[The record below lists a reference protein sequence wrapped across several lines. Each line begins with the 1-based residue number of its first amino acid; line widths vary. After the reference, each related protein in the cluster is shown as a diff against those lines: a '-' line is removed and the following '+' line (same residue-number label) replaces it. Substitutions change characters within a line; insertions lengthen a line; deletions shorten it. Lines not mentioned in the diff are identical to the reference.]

1 MEERSLELRGIG
13 KSFPGVRALDDIN
26 FKAEGGK
33 VLALLGENGAGKSTL
48 LKIINGD
55 LHQDEG
61 TVLVDG
67 KEVNFT
73 TPQDAINAG
82 ISIIYQERQLLPFMS
97 VMENLFVGDLPK
109 NKFGIIDKA
118 KLRSE
123 TQRVIDDFGLPISPD
138 DMVGRLNVAHQQMI
152 EIMKAYRRDSPIIA
166 YDEPTAPLTDTD
178 IEILFKIIRKQNE
191 EGKVILYVSH
201 RLNEIFEICDD
212 IVILKDGKYVKTLH
226 TADTNE
232 NELITAMVGRDIGDT
247 YANLDR
253 NTEFGD
259 VVLELKDLKTPYIRD
274 INITGRRGE
283 IIGLAGLVGAG
294 RTEIARAIF
303 GVDPITGGQLLIDGK
318 EVHFK
323 SPHDAINAG
332 IALCPED
339 RKYEGLILFRSIKDN
354 ISMPVLDKLT
364 FSRFFVNFKAE
375 KELAEEAVK
384 KFDIKTPSIDKV
396 LMELSGGNQQKV
408 ILGRWTSSKLSTK
421 ILILDEPTK
430 GIDVG
435 TKAEIYQNICNLA
448 KDGLCVILISS
459 ELPEVINIAD
469 TIYAIHNGH
478 ITGTIKR
485 EDATEEN
492 VLTMAMLD

>member
-1 MEERSLELRGIG
+1 
-13 KSFPGVRALDDIN
+13 
-26 FKAEGGK
+26 
-33 VLALLGENGAGKSTL
+33 
-48 LKIINGD
+48 IINGD

-166 YDEPTAPLTDTD
+166 YDEPTAPLTDTE
-178 IEILFKIIRKQNE
+178 IEILFKIIRKQKE

-448 KDGLCVILISS
+448 KDGLCVVLISS

-478 ITGTIKR
+478 ITGKINR

>member
-82 ISIIYQERQLLPFMS
+82 ISVIYQERQLLPFMS

-109 NKFGIIDKA
+109 NKFGIIDKG

-123 TQRVIDDFGLPISPD
+123 TQRIIDDFGLPISPD

-166 YDEPTAPLTDTD
+166 YDEPTAPLTDTE
-178 IEILFKIIRKQNE
+178 IEILFKIIRKQKE

-226 TADTNE
+226 TETTNE
-232 NELITAMVGRDIGDT
+232 KELITAMVGRDIGDT

-259 VVLELKDLKTPYIRD
+259 VVLELKDLKTPYIHD

-303 GVDPITGGQLLIDGK
+303 GVDPITGGQLIIDGE

-323 SPHDAINAG
+323 TPHDAINAG

-375 KELAEEAVK
+375 RELAEEAVQ

-408 ILGRWTSSKLSTK
+408 ILGRWTSSKLTTK

>member
-1 MEERSLELRGIG
+1 M
-13 KSFPGVRALDDIN
+13 
-26 FKAEGGK
+26 
-33 VLALLGENGAGKSTL
+33 
-48 LKIINGD
+48 
-55 LHQDEG
+55 
-61 TVLVDG
+61 
-67 KEVNFT
+67 
-73 TPQDAINAG
+73 
-82 ISIIYQERQLLPFMS
+82 
-97 VMENLFVGDLPK
+97 
-109 NKFGIIDKA
+109 
-118 KLRSE
+118 
-123 TQRVIDDFGLPISPD
+123 
-138 DMVGRLNVAHQQMI
+138 
-152 EIMKAYRRDSPIIA
+152 
-166 YDEPTAPLTDTD
+166 
-178 IEILFKIIRKQNE
+178 
-191 EGKVILYVSH
+191 
-201 RLNEIFEICDD
+201 
-212 IVILKDGKYVKTLH
+212 KTLH
-226 TADTNE
+226 TETTNE
-232 NELITAMVGRDIGDT
+232 KELITAMVGRDIGDT

-259 VVLELKDLKTPYIRD
+259 VVLELKDLKTPYIHD

-303 GVDPITGGQLLIDGK
+303 GVDPITGGQLIVDGE

-323 SPHDAINAG
+323 TPHDAINAG

-375 KELAEEAVK
+375 KELAEEAVQ

-408 ILGRWTSSKLSTK
+408 ILGRWTSSKLTTK

>member
-166 YDEPTAPLTDTD
+166 YDEPTAPLTDTE
-178 IEILFKIIRKQNE
+178 IEILFKIIRKQKE

-396 LMELSGGNQQKV
+396 PMELSGGNQQKV

-448 KDGLCVILISS
+448 KDGLCVVLISS

-478 ITGTIKR
+478 ITGKINR

>member
-1 MEERSLELRGIG
+1 MEERSLELKGIG
-13 KSFPGVRALDDIN
+13 KSFPGVRALDDIS

-61 TVLVDG
+61 EVLVDG
-67 KEVNFT
+67 QVTNFT
-73 TPQDAINAG
+73 SPQDAINAG

-109 NKFGIIDKA
+109 NKLGIIDKG
-118 KLRSE
+118 KLRRE
-123 TQRVIDDFGLPISPD
+123 TQRVIDDFGLPFSPD

-166 YDEPTAPLTDTD
+166 YDEPTAPLTDTE
-178 IEILFKIIRKQNE
+178 IEILFKIIRKQKE

-259 VVLELKDLKTPYIRD
+259 VVLELKDLKTPYVRD

-303 GVDPITGGQLLIDGK
+303 GADPITGGKLIIDGQ
-318 EVHFK
+318 ECHFK

-332 IALCPED
+332 VALCPED

-354 ISMPVLDKLT
+354 VSMPVLDKLT

-375 KELAEEAVK
+375 KELAEEAVR

-448 KDGLCVILISS
+448 KEGLCVILISS

>member
-109 NKFGIIDKA
+109 NKFGIIDKG

-123 TQRVIDDFGLPISPD
+123 TQRIIDDFGLPISPD

-166 YDEPTAPLTDTD
+166 YDEPTAPLTDTE
-178 IEILFKIIRKQNE
+178 IEILFKIIRKQKV

-226 TADTNE
+226 TETTNE
-232 NELITAMVGRDIGDT
+232 KELITAMVGRDIGDT

-259 VVLELKDLKTPYIRD
+259 VVLELKDLKTPYIHD

-303 GVDPITGGQLLIDGK
+303 GVDPITGGQLIVDGE

-323 SPHDAINAG
+323 TPHDAINAG

-375 KELAEEAVK
+375 KELAEEAVQ

-408 ILGRWTSSKLSTK
+408 ILGRWTSSKLTTK

>member
-1 MEERSLELRGIG
+1 
-13 KSFPGVRALDDIN
+13 
-26 FKAEGGK
+26 
-33 VLALLGENGAGKSTL
+33 
-48 LKIINGD
+48 
-55 LHQDEG
+55 
-61 TVLVDG
+61 
-67 KEVNFT
+67 
-73 TPQDAINAG
+73 
-82 ISIIYQERQLLPFMS
+82 PFMS

-166 YDEPTAPLTDTD
+166 YDEPTAPLTDTE
-178 IEILFKIIRKQNE
+178 IEILFKIIRKQKE

-318 EVHFK
+318 EVHFR

-448 KDGLCVILISS
+448 KDGLCVVLISS

-478 ITGTIKR
+478 ITGKIKR

>member
-1 MEERSLELRGIG
+1 MS
-13 KSFPGVRALDDIN
+13 
-26 FKAEGGK
+26 
-33 VLALLGENGAGKSTL
+33 
-48 LKIINGD
+48 
-55 LHQDEG
+55 
-61 TVLVDG
+61 
-67 KEVNFT
+67 
-73 TPQDAINAG
+73 QDAINAG

-109 NKFGIIDKA
+109 NKLGIIDKG
-118 KLRSE
+118 KLRRE

-166 YDEPTAPLTDTD
+166 YDEPTAPLTDTE
-178 IEILFKIIRKQNE
+178 IEILFKIIRKQKE

-259 VVLELKDLKTPYIRD
+259 VVLELKDLKTPYVHD
-274 INITGRRGE
+274 INITGRKGE

-303 GVDPITGGQLLIDGK
+303 GVDPITGGQLIVDGK
-318 EVHFK
+318 ECHFK

>member
-109 NKFGIIDKA
+109 NKFGIIDKG

-123 TQRVIDDFGLPISPD
+123 TQRIIDDFGLPISPD

-166 YDEPTAPLTDTD
+166 YDEPTAPLTDTE
-178 IEILFKIIRKQNE
+178 IEILFKIIRKQKE

-226 TADTNE
+226 TETTNE
-232 NELITAMVGRDIGDT
+232 KELITAMVGRDIGDT

-259 VVLELKDLKTPYIRD
+259 VVLELKDLKTPYIHD

-303 GVDPITGGQLLIDGK
+303 GVDPITGGQLIVDGE

-323 SPHDAINAG
+323 TPHDAINAG

-375 KELAEEAVK
+375 KELAEEAVQ

-408 ILGRWTSSKLSTK
+408 ILGRWTSSKLTTK

>member
-123 TQRVIDDFGLPISPD
+123 TQRIIDDFGLPISPD

-166 YDEPTAPLTDTD
+166 YDEPTAPLTDTE
-178 IEILFKIIRKQNE
+178 IEILFKIIRKQKE

-226 TADTNE
+226 TETTNE
-232 NELITAMVGRDIGDT
+232 KELITAMVGRDIGDT

-259 VVLELKDLKTPYIRD
+259 VVLELKDLKTPYIHD

-303 GVDPITGGQLLIDGK
+303 GVDPITGGQLIVDGE

-323 SPHDAINAG
+323 TPHDAINAG

-375 KELAEEAVK
+375 KELAEEAVQ

-408 ILGRWTSSKLSTK
+408 ILGRWTSSKLTTK

-448 KDGLCVILISS
+448 KDGLCVVLISS

-478 ITGTIKR
+478 ITGKINR

>member
-166 YDEPTAPLTDTD
+166 YDEPTAPLTDTE
-178 IEILFKIIRKQNE
+178 IEILFKIIRKQKE

-318 EVHFK
+318 EVHFR

-448 KDGLCVILISS
+448 KDGLCVVLISS

-478 ITGTIKR
+478 ITGKINR

>member
-1 MEERSLELRGIG
+1 MEERSLELKGIG
-13 KSFPGVRALDDIN
+13 KSFPGVRALDDIS

-61 TVLVDG
+61 EVLVDG
-67 KEVNFT
+67 QVTNFT
-73 TPQDAINAG
+73 SPQDAINAG

-109 NKFGIIDKA
+109 NKLGIIDKG
-118 KLRSE
+118 KLRRE

-166 YDEPTAPLTDTD
+166 YDEPTAPLTDTE
-178 IEILFKIIRKQNE
+178 IEILFKIIRKQKE

-259 VVLELKDLKTPYIRD
+259 VVLELKDLKTPYVRD

-303 GVDPITGGQLLIDGK
+303 GADPITGGKLIIDGQ
-318 EVHFK
+318 ECHFK

-332 IALCPED
+332 VALCPED

-354 ISMPVLDKLT
+354 VSMPVLDKLT

-375 KELAEEAVK
+375 KELAEEAVR

-448 KDGLCVILISS
+448 KEGLCVILISS